1 MKFAATFKCAYENES
16 RPARGG
22 WIEIRARQSATR
34 SAVSRPA
41 MGGWTEIP
49 TWPAR
54 TPVRRSRPARG
65 GWIEIGVPQWTRLH
79 SRSRPARGGWI
90 EIGPVRPPSPAGLS
104 RPAWGGI
111 TIFWQVFSCNVRHRI
126 SETAHYKI
134 WTAAGIC
141 RGPESYFMLR
151 S

>member
-1 MKFAATFKCAYENES
+1 MGRKKAELRRSRPAMGGWIEILLFAPFGARMLS

-22 WIEIRARQSATR
+22 WIEMHDGNGLQGQGA
-34 SAVSRPA
+34 
-41 MGGWTEIP
+41 
-49 TWPAR
+49 
-54 TPVRRSRPARG
+54 SRPAR
-65 GWIEIGVPQWTRLH
+65 
-79 SRSRPARGGWI
+79 
-90 EIGPVRPPSPAGLS
+90 
-104 RPAWGGI
+104 GGI

-126 SETAHYKI
+126 SETAHYEI